1 MTEGLRRTT
10 LGVTH
15 SQGHL
20 HVTQDEPKP
29 LPRRLKPSFSSSRL
43 FQRTAP
49 YSLLWTQGIL
59 SLLLPL
65 PRLAM
70 PRNFF
75 RRDST
80 TEETAR
86 RLAIQRRIEA
96 LVYHLDESVNWR
108 HFVPGADR
116 AWKGQ
121 YIWHE
126 HDPHTVSVANAGII
140 LSLEVA
146 NASVPVLGPPLLPT
160 QGESIT
166 LNNADEWTY
175 QDYGFSAQKKTRIL
189 RKTEWLLRDK
199 RNPRNPPIFVVFRLL
214 NPDNGFSTEPHPC
227 SLRVAP
233 KPPSYFNDH
242 SQVER
247 RDLSPT
253 APPYTE
259 THSRSKANWNDEDK
273 ALFALRVKAFL
284 GVHGRKVRFRGAL
297 TDDTP
302 LRIEYSTDTHD
313 AVTITNGG
321 VWRAIIPFVPGRS
334 NRVPLLTDLEKG
346 VRVYA
351 YVLPGT
357 DRTGAGSLEVKYRGE
372 GWDPRLSTLASD
384 EWTYQFRSGHSHT
397 NRPDALHQTTETD
410 WIVTS
415 QAGDRQPTAV
425 RFVAPTNPFMPGER
439 GEEGIRTAHVFSIR
453 KPRL

>member
-1 MTEGLRRTT
+1 
-10 LGVTH
+10 
-15 SQGHL
+15 
-20 HVTQDEPKP
+20 
-29 LPRRLKPSFSSSRL
+29 
-43 FQRTAP
+43 
-49 YSLLWTQGIL
+49 
-59 SLLLPL
+59 
-65 PRLAM
+65 M

-75 RRDST
+75 CRDST
-80 TEETAR
+80 TEETGR

-108 HFVPGADR
+108 HCVPGADR

-126 HDPHTVSVANAGII
+126 HDPQTVTVANAGIL

-146 NASVPVLGPPLLPT
+146 NASVPVLVPPLLPT

-166 LNNADEWTY
+166 LNSADEWTY
-175 QDYGFSAQKKTRIL
+175 QDCGFLAQKKTKIL
-189 RKTEWLLRDK
+189 RKSEWLLRAK

-214 NPDNGFSTEPHPC
+214 NPDNSFSTEAHPR
-227 SLRVAP
+227 SLRVAS

-242 SQVER
+242 SRVER

-259 THSRSKANWNDEDK
+259 THSRSKADWSDEDK
-273 ALFALRVKAFL
+273 ALFALRVTAFL
-284 GVHGRKVRFRGAL
+284 GVHGRKVRFRGAP
-297 TDDTP
+297 TSDTP
-302 LRIEYSTDTHD
+302 MKIECAFDALWRSSRTWLTFVILADSNSTHD
-313 AVTITNGG
+313 AVTITNTG
-321 VWRAIIPFVPGRS
+321 VWRAIIPSVPGRS

-357 DRTGAGSLEVKYRGE
+357 DRTGPGSVAVKYSGE
-372 GWDPRLSTLASD
+372 GWDPRLRPLAGD
-384 EWTYQFRSGHSHT
+384 EWTYQFRSGVSHN
-397 NRPDALHQTTETD
+397 NRRDALHQTTETD
-410 WIVTS
+410 WVVVS
-415 QAGDRQPTAV
+415 RAGDRQPTSV
-425 RFVAPTNPFMPGER
+425 RFVAPANPFVPGER
-439 GEEGIRTAHVFSIR
+439 GETGLSTPHVFSLR